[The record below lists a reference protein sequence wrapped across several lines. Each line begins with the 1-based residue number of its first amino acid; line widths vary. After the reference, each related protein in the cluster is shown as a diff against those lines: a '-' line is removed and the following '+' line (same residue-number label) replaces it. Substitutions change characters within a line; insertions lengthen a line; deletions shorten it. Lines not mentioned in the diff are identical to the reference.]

1 MLSTQENQL
10 DEILGVTRAIRYE
23 GENFGDEVTEQNKML
38 GTLNNEFDRTEIKMA
53 RVDNR
58 LKQVIAS
65 SNQCYMYGFIIAEIL
80 CLIFLILL

>member
-1 MLSTQENQL
+1 MLNNQEEKL

-23 GENFGDEVTEQNKML
+23 GENFGDEVNTQNVML
-38 GTLNNEFDRTEIKMA
+38 HSLNNEFDRTEIKMT

-65 SNQCYMYGFIIAEIL
+65 SN
-80 CLIFLILL
+80 